1 MTDRDI
7 ILGVVNKL
15 DKEKFEVNTFF
26 SFNDVEVYRR
36 KSETEINFEFDEEGN
51 LVDIWVST

>member
-7 ILGVVNKL
+7 IFGVVNKL

-26 SFNDVEVYRR
+26 SLNDVEVYRR

-51 LVDIWVST
+51 LIDIWAST